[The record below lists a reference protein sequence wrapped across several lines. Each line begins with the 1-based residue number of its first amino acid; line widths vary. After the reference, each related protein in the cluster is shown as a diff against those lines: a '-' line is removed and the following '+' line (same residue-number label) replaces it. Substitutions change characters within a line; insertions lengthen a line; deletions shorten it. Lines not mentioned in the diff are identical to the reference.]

1 MFRMNGTHARRQ
13 LARAAVAAGAVAALV
28 AGCSASTT
36 RPATSGRASG
46 TPPALVEPT
55 LTPVVGSVLYAP
67 VPFIGEDG
75 RTHLVYELLLTNYT
89 PSPITLRSIDVR
101 DAITDRSVYRISG
114 ADLAARVLPTG
125 GKSYEATFGGGKAAA
140 VFLHVTLAPG
150 APVPTSL
157 VHELTASSGK
167 ASLSEQLAPT
177 KVNKR
182 TLPVLG
188 PPLRGSGYLAADG
201 CCDAVRHTRAL
212 LPLNGAPRLAQRYAI
227 DYEQVDA
234 NGRIYVGKKTDPKSY
249 TIFGKQVLAVADATV
264 VATHDGLPEQVP
276 GTFPKDLPIA
286 DADGNF
292 VVLDL
297 GNGFFANYA
306 HMQPGSVRVKPGDH
320 VHKGDVLG
328 LVGNTGNLV
337 APHLHFHVMDASSPL
352 VSEGL
357 PYVIDSFTTTGRA
370 ASTADFDRAEAD
382 GTPLVTVPDVRPSQH
397 RDQLVLDQSIVTFGG

>member
-1 MFRMNGTHARRQ
+1 
-13 LARAAVAAGAVAALV
+13 
-28 AGCSASTT
+28 
-36 RPATSGRASG
+36 
-46 TPPALVEPT
+46 
-55 LTPVVGSVLYAP
+55 VVGSVLYPP
-67 VPFIGEDG
+67 VPFTGEDG

-89 PSPITLRSIDVR
+89 PDAITLRSIDVR
-101 DAITDRSVYRISG
+101 DASTDRSVYRISG
-114 ADLAARVLPTG
+114 ADLASRVLATG
-125 GKSYEATFGGGKAAA
+125 GKTYGATFDGGKAAA
-140 VFLHVTLAPG
+140 VFLHVTLASG
-150 APVPTSL
+150 AAVPTSL
-157 VHELTASSGK
+157 VHELTASLGK
-167 ASLSEQLAPT
+167 SSLHEQLAPT

-227 DYEQVDA
+227 DYEQVNAD
-234 NGRIYVGKKTDPKSY
+234 GRIYVGKKTDPKSY
-249 TIFGKQVLAVADATV
+249 TIFGKQAIAVADATV
-264 VATHDGLPEQVP
+264 AATHDGLPEQVP
-276 GTFPKDLPIA
+276 GTFPKDIPIA

-306 HMQPGSVRVKPGDH
+306 HMQPGSIRVKPGDH
-320 VHKGDVLG
+320 VRKGDVLG
-328 LVGNTGNLV
+328 LVGNTGNSV
-337 APHLHFHVMDASSPL
+337 APHLHFHVMDTASPI

-357 PYVIDSFTTTGRA
+357 PYVIDSFTVTGRA